1 MGHSEEY
8 QRLEGKIFTKSF
20 FVLLL
25 IVAVGFFFVGV
36 RYVKGIGAV
45 SNMSDGYPWGI
56 WITYDVATGTAIA
69 CGGYA
74 VAILVYI
81 RNRMQYHPLIRS
93 AILTSMF
100 GYGLAGFSVMVDL
113 GRPWNAYNFFIPS
126 KWQGNSAMF
135 EVALCVMAYSTVL
148 IIEFIPAILTTIE
161 NSKWEMMKALRS
173 WLHPRIAPDL
183 KSMTDKL
190 EAVRLG
196 AAWLKPRL
204 NKVLIFFIVLG
215 ITLPTMHQSS
225 LGSLLLIASTKLHPL
240 WYTGFLPLLFLLNCV
255 FIGYAIA
262 ILESIISCYCFERPF
277 EIEELSGLANLI
289 PYVTVIWLSVVIG
302 DLAHRGQ
309 IGAALKGDFYSGFFL
324 AEFLLVAVGSLI
336 LFFRKM
342 RRSPRWLFVSA
353 AMIVLG
359 GALYRFNVYLIGFN
373 PGKGWR
379 YFPSFAEIMI
389 TVGIVA
395 LEILGYKVFVAI
407 FPVLPNTAGH
417 GKAKKATKPAP
428 AQRPRTVELEPAVQ
442 GEFKTDINNP
452 ISDVQ

>member
-1 MGHSEEY
+1 MGHSEEF
-8 QRLEGKIFTKSF
+8 QKLEGKIFTKSF
-20 FVLLL
+20 FILLAVVL
-25 IVAVGFFFVGV
+25 VGFFFVGV

-81 RNRMQYHPLIRS
+81 RNRMQYHPMIRS

-126 KWQGNSAMF
+126 QWQANSAMF

-148 IIEFIPAILTTIE
+148 IIEFIPAILTSIE
-161 NSKWEMMKALRS
+161 QSKWERMIQLRN
-173 WLHPRIAPDL
+173 WLHPRIAPDE
-183 KSMTDKL
+183 KTMRDKL
-190 EAVRLG
+190 ERVRLG

-240 WYTGFLPLLFLLNCV
+240 WHTGFLPLLFLINCV

-262 ILESIISCYCFERPF
+262 ILESIISSYSFKRPF
-277 EIEELSGLANLI
+277 ELEELSGLAGLI
-289 PYVTVIWLSVVIG
+289 PFVTVIWLCVLIG
-302 DLAHRGQ
+302 DLMYRGQ
-309 IGAALKGDFYSGFFL
+309 VSAALSGDFYSGYFL
-324 AEFLLVAVGSLI
+324 AEFLLVAVGSLL
-336 LFFRKM
+336 LFFKKL

-353 AMIVLG
+353 SLIVLG

-379 YFPSFAEIMI
+379 YFPSFAEVMI

-395 LEILGYKVFVAI
+395 LEILAYKVFVAL
-407 FPVLPNTAGH
+407 FPVLPNTSGH
-417 GKAKKATKPAP
+417 GTQKHPKKVPVKKAQP
-428 AQRPRTVELEPAVQ
+428 LDFDPAVARAQ
-442 GEFKTDINNP
+442 LKAAIKNLN
-452 ISDVQ
+452 

>member
-1 MGHSEEY
+1 MAHSDEY
-8 QRLEGKIFTKSF
+8 QKLEGKIFTKSF

-113 GRPWNAYNFFIPS
+113 GRPWNSYNFFIPS
-126 KWQGNSAMF
+126 KWQANSAMF

-161 NSKWEMMKALRS
+161 TTKWERARMVRD
-173 WLHPRIAPDL
+173 WLHPKIAPDAD
-183 KSMTDKL
+183 KMMDKL
-190 EAVRLG
+190 ELVRVG

-240 WYTGFLPLLFLLNCV
+240 WHTGFLPLLFLINCV

-262 ILESIISCYCFERPF
+262 ILESIISCYSFKRPY
-277 EIEELSGLANLI
+277 EVNELSGLAALI
-289 PYVTVIWLSVVIG
+289 PWVTVIWLSVVVG
-302 DLAHRGQ
+302 DLVYRGQ
-309 IGAALKGDFYSGFFL
+309 VGAALSMDFYSRFFL
-324 AEFLLVAVGSLI
+324 LEFSLVGIGSAI
-336 LFFRKM
+336 LFSERK
-342 RRSPRWLFVSA
+342 RHSPRWLFVSA
-353 AMIVLG
+353 ALIVLG

-395 LEILGYKVFVAI
+395 LEILGYKVFVKL
-407 FPVLPNTAGH
+407 FPVLPNAEHGGGQGGSGRIMPAIPAGVEF
-417 GKAKKATKPAP
+417 GK
-428 AQRPRTVELEPAVQ
+428 
-442 GEFKTDINNP
+442 
-452 ISDVQ
+452 

>member
-1 MGHSEEY
+1 MGHNDEY
-8 QRLEGKIFTKSF
+8 QKLEGKIFTKAF
-20 FVLLL
+20 FVLLFV
-25 IVAVGFFFVGV
+25 VAVGFFFVGV
-36 RYVKGIGAV
+36 RFVKGIGAV

-113 GRPWNAYNFFIPS
+113 GRPWNSYNFFIPS
-126 KWQGNSAMF
+126 KWQANSAMF

-148 IIEFIPAILTTIE
+148 IIEFLPALLTTIE
-161 NSKWEMMKALRS
+161 KAKGERLHKVRD
-173 WLHPRIAPDL
+173 WLHPKIAPNPA
-183 KSMTDKL
+183 SIGTGL
-190 EAVRLG
+190 EWAKLG

-240 WYTGFLPLLFLLNCV
+240 WHTGFLPLLFLINCI

-262 ILESIISCYCFERPF
+262 ILESIISCYSFKRPF
-277 EIEELSGLANLI
+277 EVDELSGLASLI
-289 PYVTVIWLSVVIG
+289 PWVTVIWLSVVIG
-302 DLAHRGQ
+302 DLAWRGQ
-309 IGAALKGDFYSGFFL
+309 ILAAVKLDFYSFFFL
-324 AEFLLVAVGSLI
+324 LEFMLIGIGSMI
-336 LFFRKM
+336 LFSGKN

-379 YFPSFAEIMI
+379 YFPSFAEVMI

-395 LEILGYKVFVAI
+395 LEILAYKVFVKL
-407 FPVLPNTAGH
+407 FPVLPNAGKH
-417 GKAKKATKPAP
+417 GAAA
-428 AQRPRTVELEPAVQ
+428 AVA
-442 GEFKTDINNP
+442 GAESVP
-452 ISDVQ
+452 G